1 MTDRLSL
8 TNALADA
15 NIERQK
21 AERIATEIF
30 DAIHDNVATK
40 QDLEHAEAAL
50 KIDISA
56 VRTEVSALEQRMLLR
71 FAELEHRLTVRFASV
86 MVVLTGIVLA
96 AIRYLP
102 HRLRGTISS
111 PPAKVGRMQSAA
123 LTTGFMQTVLDQG
136 WRERGYSASST
147 TPRTLEGGLH
157 PPTESPDNP
166 NHFSMLS
173 AGIASAAT
181 KTLARQPAAE
191 GVAAERG
198 KAQAVSWYLRPMG
211 GMR

>member
-40 QDLEHAEAAL
+40 QDLQHAEAAL
-50 KIDISA
+50 KADITA
-56 VRTEVSALEQRMLLR
+56 VRAEVSSLEQRMLLR

-102 HRLRGTISS
+102 RG
-111 PPAKVGRMQSAA
+111 
-123 LTTGFMQTVLDQG
+123 
-136 WRERGYSASST
+136 
-147 TPRTLEGGLH
+147 
-157 PPTESPDNP
+157 
-166 NHFSMLS
+166 
-173 AGIASAAT
+173 
-181 KTLARQPAAE
+181 
-191 GVAAERG
+191 
-198 KAQAVSWYLRPMG
+198 
-211 GMR
+211 

>member
-40 QDLEHAEAAL
+40 QDLQHTEAAL
-50 KIDISA
+50 KAELKTEITA
-56 VRTEVSALEQRMLLR
+56 VRAEVSALEQRMLLR

-86 MVVLTGIVLA
+86 MVVLTGIVVA

-102 HRLRGTISS
+102 RS
-111 PPAKVGRMQSAA
+111 
-123 LTTGFMQTVLDQG
+123 
-136 WRERGYSASST
+136 
-147 TPRTLEGGLH
+147 
-157 PPTESPDNP
+157 
-166 NHFSMLS
+166 
-173 AGIASAAT
+173 
-181 KTLARQPAAE
+181 
-191 GVAAERG
+191 
-198 KAQAVSWYLRPMG
+198 
-211 GMR
+211 

>member
-40 QDLEHAEAAL
+40 QDLQHAVFDLQHGASE
-50 KIDISA
+50 
-56 VRTEVSALEQRMLLR
+56 LEQRMLLR

-102 HRLRGTISS
+102 HG
-111 PPAKVGRMQSAA
+111 
-123 LTTGFMQTVLDQG
+123 
-136 WRERGYSASST
+136 
-147 TPRTLEGGLH
+147 
-157 PPTESPDNP
+157 
-166 NHFSMLS
+166 
-173 AGIASAAT
+173 
-181 KTLARQPAAE
+181 
-191 GVAAERG
+191 
-198 KAQAVSWYLRPMG
+198 
-211 GMR
+211 

>member
-1 MTDRLSL
+1 MTDQLSL

-40 QDLEHAEAAL
+40 QDVEHAEAAL

-102 HRLRGTISS
+102 HG
-111 PPAKVGRMQSAA
+111 
-123 LTTGFMQTVLDQG
+123 
-136 WRERGYSASST
+136 
-147 TPRTLEGGLH
+147 
-157 PPTESPDNP
+157 
-166 NHFSMLS
+166 
-173 AGIASAAT
+173 
-181 KTLARQPAAE
+181 
-191 GVAAERG
+191 
-198 KAQAVSWYLRPMG
+198 
-211 GMR
+211 